1 MEYLKVKITPP
12 QSDII
17 SCGDNR
23 PFELTYE
30 NWAIKDTPRSQEL
43 VRIVK
48 NFFKYYGFPMP
59 VTFKYGSEEQGWTLG
74 TFNKSKV
81 SGQIRAGNLNAVF
94 YKGYVVALLPV
105 DDD

>member
-1 MEYLKVKITPP
+1 
-12 QSDII
+12 
-17 SCGDNR
+17 
-23 PFELTYE
+23 
-30 NWAIKDTPRSQEL
+30 
-43 VRIVK
+43 
-48 NFFKYYGFPMP
+48 MP